1 MPQQKR
7 HLIHLVSSNRW
18 AGAQQ
23 YACDICRHYME
34 AGWEVTAVTR
44 DARVVDSH
52 FQEAGVEVRHAPL
65 RGFFDPA
72 SAWMLAS
79 LLRKIPQG
87 QGVIHVHRYRDAF
100 TALLAKR
107 IAKRKDILVVVTRH
121 SIRSAR
127 KSALFRRIYR
137 KINAHIFV
145 SDAARLCFLST
156 WPQHKDCPIAPE
168 RIHVLHNSIPA
179 VPAEATP
186 EPSRGP
192 IFAICHGPL
201 AKGKG
206 IESAIDALQFLTDLK
221 LRLRIAGPGNPD
233 YLDLLRRRAITLGVM
248 EAIDWDIGPDV
259 PDSLILSAHFAIHPS
274 LHREAGGIDNIRDMA
289 CARPQICTASGAQTE
304 YLRDGVSA
312 IIVPPA
318 NPGAIAQAMRA
329 LASDPELRQQMGT
342 AAFADFHQLLD
353 WNVFTSRL
361 SKIYHPD

>member
-1 MPQQKR
+1 MPQEKR

-23 YACDICRHYME
+23 YACDICRHFLE
-34 AGWEVTAVTR
+34 AGWQVTAVTR

-52 FQEAGVEVRHAPL
+52 FREAGVEVRHAPL

-72 SAWMLAS
+72 SAWRLAA

-87 QGVIHVHRYRDAF
+87 EGVIHVHRYRDAF

-107 IAKRKDILVVVTRH
+107 IAKRKDILVVATRH
-121 SIRSAR
+121 STRPAR
-127 KSALFRRIYR
+127 NSALFRRIYR

-145 SDAARLCFLST
+145 SDAARRSFIST
-156 WPQHKDCPIAPE
+156 WTHAADSPIAE
-168 RIHVLHNSIPA
+168 NRIHVLHNSIPSA
-179 VPAEATP
+179 PAEATP
-186 EPSRGP
+186 EPERGP
-192 IFAICHGPL
+192 VFAICHGPL

-206 IESAIDALQFLTDLK
+206 IESAIDALQFLSDIK
-221 LRLRIAGPGNPD
+221 LRLRIAGPGHPD

-248 EAIDWDIGPDV
+248 DSIDWNIAPDV
-259 PDSLILSAHFAIHPS
+259 PDSLILSSHFAIHPS
-274 LHREAGGIDNIRDMA
+274 TNREAGGIDNIRDMA
-289 CARPQICTASGAQTE
+289 CARAQICTASGAQTE

-318 NPGAIAQAMRA
+318 NPGAIAAAMRT
-329 LASDPELRQQMGT
+329 LATDAKLRNQMGAT
-342 AAFADFHQLLD
+342 AFADFHQLLD

-361 SKIYHPD
+361 AKIYLTD